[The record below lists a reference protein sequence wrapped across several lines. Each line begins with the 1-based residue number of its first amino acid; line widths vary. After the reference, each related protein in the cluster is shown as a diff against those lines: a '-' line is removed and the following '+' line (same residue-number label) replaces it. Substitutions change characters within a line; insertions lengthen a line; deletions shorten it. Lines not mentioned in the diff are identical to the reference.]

1 MNRRPVLYGS
11 GAVFIPALAGCSS
24 DETDAD
30 SDGDGDD
37 DEPETVVDVTIAT
50 ASNYSVDADAG
61 DVISVDVTGYD
72 GGASIRIV
80 NVDGAVESIY
90 RETVEADASFDVAI
104 EDAGTYEI
112 RADPDGKTKIRARLI
127 RS

>member
-1 MNRRPVLYGS
+1 MNRRALLYGS
-11 GAVFIPALAGCSS
+11 GAAFTTVLAGCSS

-37 DEPETVVDVTIAT
+37 AERETIVAETIT
-50 ASNYSVDADAG
+50 NESNYSVDADAG
-61 DVISVDVTGYD
+61 DVINVDVTGYE
-72 GGASIRIV
+72 GIAIVRVV
-80 NVDGAVESIY
+80 NVDGAGESIY

-112 RADPDGKTKIRARLI
+112 RADPQGETKIRARII